1 MPSTFRSVSLRP
13 VVDDDLPFLFRLF
26 ADPDHCHLWMRS
38 RGAFDEAGFERAWA
52 AWTSSSIAAK
62 FIVESSHRPIGM
74 VYDHDR
80 TPEDGWTKMTTLL
93 QHESVGHG
101 AGVIATALFKQWL
114 FESLPLRKIYHEVYA
129 YNAAVIRMWRKL
141 GFREEAVL
149 KEDRFWNGK
158 YWDLHFF
165 AVYREDWPK
174 LRARI
179 LRQSKAPHGSIATDG
194 GSNGKKVNAAT
205 AR

>member
-26 ADPDHCHLWMRS
+26 ADPDRSHLWMRG
-38 RGAFDEAGFERAWA
+38 RAVLDEAGFERAWE

-62 FIVESSHRPIGM
+62 FIVESSQRPAGL
-74 VYDHDR
+74 VFDHDR
-80 TPEDGWTKMTTLL
+80 TIDDGWTKVTTLL
-93 QHESVGHG
+93 LQESVGRG

-114 FESLPLRKIYHEVYA
+114 FESLPFRKIYHEVYG
-129 YNAAVIRMWRKL
+129 YNPAVIRIWRKL

-165 AVYREDWPK
+165 AVYREDWPT

-179 LRQSKAPHGSIATDG
+179 LRERKSPRRAVAGQAGA
-194 GSNGKKVNAAT
+194 NGKEVSAA
-205 AR
+205 AAQ